1 MHGLEW
7 NLPGAVWRRGWED
20 MFVVLESQL
29 AETNWVLED
38 CCCSEM
44 SEAAQRLTVPA
55 RLAVPVAGRWPVIG
69 YVLLAGRERRSF
81 GGV

>member
-1 MHGLEW
+1 M
-7 NLPGAVWRRGWED
+7 
-20 MFVVLESQL
+20 VLESQL

-81 GGV
+81 GGVQEKMRWRERVASPGYICW